1 MKNKIKIPKELLVT
15 IDVNNTINGGVSQLG
30 FDVENQKEGYQ
41 IRVNAP
47 GVDADGLQVEIVKNR
62 IFVFHTLPVFGA
74 RVEDEEELFSPRVLA
89 KMTVP
94 SDVDVENISARY
106 DDDEHSLLVFMPYN
120 HLHDDFRKSVE
131 IDRW

>member
-1 MKNKIKIPKELLVT
+1 MKKKIKIPKELLVT

-30 FDVENQKEGYQ
+30 FDVESQKEGYQ

-74 RVEDEEELFSPRVLA
+74 RFEDEEELFSPRVLA

-120 HLHDDFRKSVE
+120 NLHDDFRKSVE